1 MEVNVKVKVQTN
13 DMLAIYQGDSRVTI
27 HPLKIHPLKFREFI
41 QDLELAKRRATE
53 LKPEKIRFD
62 ELSY

>member
-13 DMLAIYQGDSRVTI
+13 DMLAIYQGDSRVT
-27 HPLKIHPLKFREFI
+27 IHPLKFREFI